1 MQENNKVFVFM
12 TLMYNHEKYIIEHL
26 ESIKFLVELYGA
38 KYQVDLYLNDDASTD
53 NSILLVEKWLSLN
66 SEIFRNVKRFYNTK
80 NVGTCKSI
88 CNMLRLAPD
97 DASTFKLTGGDDI
110 YSFENIFEVCE
121 DKNNYSILSGI
132 PLHFSEADLYL
143 DKTEFLGMLA
153 SQAIY
158 KNEPLIE
165 RFKFLSINNA
175 PNIFYNARLLTSDK
189 TLSFLK
195 RFDVVEDWPIQ
206 IAIAEQMIKQ
216 PYMLT
221 NKVYVYYRRTQGSVY
236 IVANRRFIDDKTKIY
251 DYLENRS
258 DSLFDKILIRNRRF
272 LFILNNTMLNK
283 LFNISFYIFL
293 IKSLLNYRAISSLKN
308 KVSIEIED
316 HNSHLNNIIQRSLD
330 FFRDEIRK

>member
-1 MQENNKVFVFM
+1 MQNNNIFVFM

-26 ESIKFLVELYGA
+26 ESIKFLVELYGE
-38 KYQVDLYLNDDASTD
+38 KYKVDLYINDDASTD
-53 NSILLVEKWLSLN
+53 NSILLVEKWLSVN

-88 CNMLRLAPD
+88 CNMLRLASD
-97 DASTFKLTGGDDI
+97 DATFKLTGGDDI

-121 DKNNYSILSGI
+121 DNDSYSILSGI
-132 PLHFSEADLYL
+132 PLHFSDADLYL
-143 DKTEFLGMLA
+143 DKTEVLGLLA

-158 KNEPLIE
+158 KNKPLIE

-175 PNIFYNARLLTSDK
+175 PNIFYNTRLLTSDK

-206 IAIAEQMIKQ
+206 IAIAEQIIKQ
-216 PYMLT
+216 PYMLK
-221 NKVYVYYRRTQGSVY
+221 NKVYVYYRRTQGSTY

-251 DYLENRS
+251 NYLESRS
-258 DSLFDKILIRNRRF
+258 NNLLDKILIRNRRF
-272 LFILNNTMLNK
+272 LFILNNTRLNK
-283 LFNISFYIFL
+283 LLNIGFYIFL
-293 IKSLLNYRAISSLKN
+293 IKSLLNYRSINSLKN
-308 KVSIEIED
+308 QCTIEIED
-316 HNSHLNNIIQRSLD
+316 HNAHLNKIIQRSCE